1 MSDAMEDT
9 IIPDGAWEFNEE
21 VTLVFGDMLQR
32 SIPDYEIMR
41 QAVNGLAFKSLE
53 GYRDTAVLD
62 AGCSNGLALES
73 LDNYCKERNHTLS
86 NLSGLDVSGPML
98 GDALNRSDW
107 RWDLRAHDLR
117 EHLPYNNDQ
126 FDVVFCVLTLQFTPM
141 AHRQRI
147 VDELTRVTRWG
158 GRLVLV
164 EKIRGATSELDDDM
178 ISVYYDHKRNMGYTE
193 EQIERKRLS
202 LDGVLE
208 PLTAM
213 ENERLLLNAG
223 YYQTDCFWRW
233 MNFAGWV
240 GVKTWEGGAKQQFRD
255 RPA

>member
-1 MSDAMEDT
+1 MSGVMEDT
-9 IIPDGAWEFNEE
+9 IIPEGAWEFDEG
-21 VTLVFGDMLQR
+21 VAAVFEDMLQR

-41 QAVNGLAFKSLE
+41 QAVNGLAFKSLDQQ
-53 GYRDTAVLD
+53 RTTRVLD
-62 AGCSNGLALES
+62 AGCSDGLALAS
-73 LDNYCKERNHTLS
+73 LDEYCQERGHRIGQLA
-86 NLSGLDVSGPML
+86 GLDVSGPML
-98 GDALNRSDW
+98 AGALDRSDW
-107 RWDLRAHDLR
+107 RWNLQMGDLQ
-117 EHLPYNNDQ
+117 EHLPYDTDQ
-126 FDVVFCVLTLQFTPM
+126 FDVVLCVLTLQFTPR

-147 VDELTRVTRWG
+147 VDELTRCLRWG
-158 GRLVLV
+158 GRLILV
-164 EKIRGATSELDDDM
+164 EKIMGATSELDDDM
-178 ISVYYDHKRNMGYTE
+178 VSVYYDHKRSMGYTE

-213 ENERLLLNAG
+213 ENERLLLDAG

-240 GVKTWEGGAKQQFRD
+240 GVKTWEGSLRQRFED